1 MATRKTTKGCSKK
14 RPDYVKFAFIV
25 VLCFLSGAFSYGV
38 LDLIF
43 SKKQNFAEISIP
55 QENTQNSPKMQ
66 IKNEKVAQNSQK
78 PKQDNKTKNNKNEPK
93 ADKNLTA
100 HKKDKN
106 LTLPN
111 SDANSTIFVINRLNL
126 NEDTNTT
133 KSENLKIENKK
144 LSVKKAIDG
153 AKPKLAIIM
162 DDISEAGQVAKIKQL
177 PVAVTPSIFPPSA
190 KNPHTPNLSKGFKAF
205 SIHFPL
211 EALKYSDN
219 LKTLKTNSSYEE
231 IEHAV
236 AKLRSDFPNA
246 KFINNHTGS
255 KFTGDENAMKL
266 LIRAL
271 YKYDFYFIDSRT
283 IGKTAV
289 GGAVRKFNMRYAYRD
304 IFLDNIDSVAE
315 VRTKLKEAVQ
325 VAKKKGYAIAIGHPK
340 KATFQALANSSDI
353 LGEVEVVYLDEI
365 YGYYK

>member
-1 MATRKTTKGCSKK
+1 MATKKTTKGRSKK
-14 RPDYVKFAFIV
+14 RPNYAKFAFIV

-43 SKKQNFAEISIP
+43 SKKQNLAEVSIP
-55 QENTQNSPKMQ
+55 QEKVQNLSKTQ
-66 IKNEKVAQNSQK
+66 IKNEKLSQNSQK
-78 PKQDNKTKNNKNEPK
+78 PKQDNKPKNNKNEPK
-93 ADKNLTA
+93 ADKNLTT
-100 HKKDKN
+100 HKNDKN
-106 LTLPN
+106 LTLAKT
-111 SDANSTIFVINRLNL
+111 DVNSTFFVINKLNL
-126 NEDTNTT
+126 DKNET
-133 KSENLKIENKK
+133 KSENLKVENKK
-144 LSVKKAIDG
+144 LSIKKPFDG
-153 AKPKLAIIM
+153 KKPKLAIIM
-162 DDISEAGQVAKIKQL
+162 DDISEAGQVAKIKKL

-190 KNPHTPNLSKGFKAF
+190 KKPHTPNLSKGFKAF
-205 SIHFPL
+205 SIHLPL

-219 LKTLKTNSSYEE
+219 LKTLKTNASYDE
-231 IEHAV
+231 IEQAV
-236 AKLRSDFPNA
+236 VKLRKDFPNA

-255 KFTGDENAMKL
+255 KFTGDANAMNL

-315 VRTKLKEAVQ
+315 VRIKLKEAVQ
-325 VAKKKGYAIAIGHPK
+325 IAKKKGYAIAIGHPK
-340 KATFQALANSSDI
+340 NATFGALANSGDI
-353 LGEVEVVYLDEI
+353 LDEVEVVYLDEI